1 MSDFDFSE
9 IDLLEGA
16 LGEIAAGGGEFVHK
30 AVEVSAR
37 NVKDG
42 WRKGLEGSE
51 TLPHAFRSIEYT
63 VYGGNAIR
71 GSVVWAEIA
80 PRVGKQGSL
89 VFVTE
94 FGSLSTAPRG
104 HGRAALVAE
113 AQGFADGLLRASEDA
128 EKAAGL

>member
-1 MSDFDFSE
+1 MSDLDFSQ
-9 IDLLEGA
+9 IDLLEA
-16 LGEIAAGGGEFVHK
+16 SLGEIAAGGGVFAHK

-42 WRKGLEGSE
+42 WTKGLEGSE
-51 TLPHAFRSIEYT
+51 TLPGAARAIEYR
-63 VYGGNAIR
+63 VFGGNAIR
-71 GSVVWAEIA
+71 GSEIWAEIA
-80 PRVGKQGSL
+80 PRLGKQGSL
-89 VFVTE
+89 VFVPE
-94 FGSLSTAPRG
+94 LGSLNTAPRG